1 MIRVIGVDPG
11 LRCTGYGVIETDGYR
26 HRYLGSD
33 QICPGSGPIPQR
45 LGMLFRQL
53 SEALEVYAPDCA
65 AVETSFVSANAGTAL
80 KLGQARGALISACVM
95 RQVEVFEYAPR
106 SMKQAITGRG
116 GATKEQVQFHGAAP
130 AQSRRIATGGRGGC
144 PGAGPVPC
152 TLPGTDD
159 GGMRHMIAYLR
170 GPVTYRQPPEL
181 VVEAGGVGYRVLA
194 SMAAF
199 DRLPQD
205 DSEVVLPTLLVVREN
220 AHTLF
225 GFADEAERQRFSQL
239 LRISGVGAK
248 TALAILSA
256 LPGATLRHHVE
267 SGTWKG

>member
-1 MIRVIGVDPG
+1 
-11 LRCTGYGVIETDGYR
+11 
-26 HRYLGSD
+26 
-33 QICPGSGPIPQR
+33 
-45 LGMLFRQL
+45 
-53 SEALEVYAPDCA
+53 
-65 AVETSFVSANAGTAL
+65 
-80 KLGQARGALISACVM
+80 
-95 RQVEVFEYAPR
+95 
-106 SMKQAITGRG
+106 
-116 GATKEQVQFHGAAP
+116 
-130 AQSRRIATGGRGGC
+130 
-144 PGAGPVPC
+144 
-152 TLPGTDD
+152 
-159 GGMRHMIAYLR
+159 MIAYLR

-267 SGTWKG
+267 SGNMEGLTQVPGIGEKTAQRLLLELRHVVLNAEDADLSEIGTPPHEAQQGLVRLGWKPAEARRMVAAIDTQGLDAEEIIRQALRGSMP